1 MPTPWPNPRPSN
13 VNTKRLGAVAP
24 AARTGATRAAP
35 TASAASG
42 RSTRMRLKPITR
54 TGWRAKAS
62 GFAAGRPD
70 ARAGA
75 SRLPRPSAATV
86 LGLVVGAVL
95 AASDRLPPVAPL
107 AVPGHRP
114 REGLVEVVRRRPP
127 ERAQLG
133 GVEGV
138 AAGGPGAGP
147 HAAGEG
153 VVAARGV
160 GDAGGGGAVSAS
172 LAA

>member
-1 MPTPWPNPRPSN
+1 
-13 VNTKRLGAVAP
+13 
-24 AARTGATRAAP
+24 AAP

-42 RSTRMRLKPITR
+42 RSTRMRLKTITR

-75 SRLPRPSAATV
+75 SLLPRPSAATV

-107 AVPGHRP
+107 AVPAHRP
-114 REGLVEVVRRRPP
+114 RHGPGPRGGLGEVVRGRPP
-127 ERAQLG
+127 GRARLG
-133 GVEGV
+133 GV
-138 AAGGPGAGP
+138 
-147 HAAGEG
+147 
-153 VVAARGV
+153 
-160 GDAGGGGAVSAS
+160 GGGGAVVPGAVPPVADERLVAAGEGEHAAGDLDVRALVAPADVVG
-172 LAA
+172 LAGRAALHGGPD